1 VGTATYDIDLTFPK
15 TYTITVPR
23 PPEEIGAMGEEEF
36 WALKAELDREYE
48 NYKQQVPFGPWD
60 SLREGATKRIL
71 RDFLG
76 KFPAV
81 SCEERAEYLAKL
93 FELIVRRRNLE
104 GCVNIKVEAKER
116 IYRARSHAW
125 VEVEMKYIT
134 KTGVVRVVKGKFDP
148 WWKKDVKWLWEEK
161 G

>member
-1 VGTATYDIDLTFPK
+1 
-15 TYTITVPR
+15 
-23 PPEEIGAMGEEEF
+23 MGEEEF

-48 NYKQQVPFGPWD
+48 NYKSQLLFGPLD
-60 SLREGATKRIL
+60 ARREFVTEFTRMRGYDVPVIESE
-71 RDFLG
+71 
-76 KFPAV
+76 
-81 SCEERAEYLAKL
+81 SCQERAEYLAKL